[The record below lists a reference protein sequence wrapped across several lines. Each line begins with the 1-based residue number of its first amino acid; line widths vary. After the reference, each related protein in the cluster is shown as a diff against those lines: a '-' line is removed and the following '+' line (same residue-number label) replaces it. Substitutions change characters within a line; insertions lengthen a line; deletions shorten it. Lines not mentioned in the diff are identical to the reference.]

1 MICLGWFSR
10 VGLGLMIFHS
20 LKNNVSNN
28 NNNNNK
34 IRFKSFFFN
43 LV

>member
-1 MICLGWFSR
+1 MIFLGWFSG
-10 VGLGLMIFHS
+10 VGLGLMNFHN

-34 IRFKSFFFN
+34 IIFKSFFF
-43 LV
+43 